1 MKVGYR
7 KMNQLFKIQ
16 KAIKFATKTHEI
28 YQKQKRKGK
37 DVAYIIHPL
46 TVGIILAHA
55 GANEDVICAG
65 ILHDTIED
73 SIEER
78 KVNLKMIEDFFG
90 ENIAKLVLALTE
102 EDKSLPWEERK
113 RIAKEHIKDFSND
126 ATLVKSADII
136 ANTRELIEDY
146 KKDGEEVFAKFNA
159 PKEKII
165 KNYLET
171 IEALIKKWPEN
182 PLIDELNLISKELCR
197 IDNASS
203 L

>member
-1 MKVGYR
+1 
-7 KMNQLFKIQ
+7 MNQLFKIQ

-46 TVGIILAHA
+46 TVGIILAIA

-78 KVNLKMIEDFFG
+78 KVDLKMIEDFFG

-146 KKDGEEVFAKFNA
+146 KKDGEEIFIRFNA

-171 IEALIKKWPEN
+171 IEALIKRWPEN
-182 PLIDELNLISKELCR
+182 KLIDELNLISKELYR
-197 IDNASS
+197 IDNAS
-203 L
+203 LL

>member
-1 MKVGYR
+1 
-7 KMNQLFKIQ
+7 MNQLFKIQ

-182 PLIDELNLISKELCR
+182 PLKEELNFISKELYR

>member
-1 MKVGYR
+1 
-7 KMNQLFKIQ
+7 MNQLFKIQ

-37 DVAYIIHPL
+37 DVAYITHPL
-46 TVGIILAHA
+46 TVGIILAIA

-78 KVNLKMIEDFFG
+78 KVDLKMIEDFFG

-113 RIAKEHIKDFSND
+113 RIAREHIKNFSND
-126 ATLVKSADII
+126 AILVKSADII

-146 KKDGEEVFAKFNA
+146 KKDGEEIFIRFNA

-182 PLIDELNLISKELCR
+182 PLIEELNLISKELYR
-197 IDNASS
+197 IDNAS
-203 L
+203 LL

>member
-1 MKVGYR
+1 
-7 KMNQLFKIQ
+7 MNQLFKIQ

-37 DVAYIIHPL
+37 DVAYITHPL
-46 TVGIILAHA
+46 TVGIILAIA

-78 KVNLKMIEDFFG
+78 KVDLKMIEDFFG

-136 ANTRELIEDY
+136 ANIRELIEDY
-146 KKDGEEVFAKFNA
+146 KKDGEEIFIRFNA

-171 IEALIKKWPEN
+171 IEALIKKWTEN
-182 PLIDELNLISKELCR
+182 PLIEELNFISKELYR
-197 IDNASS
+197 IDT

>member
-1 MKVGYR
+1 
-7 KMNQLFKIQ
+7 MNQLFKIQ

-37 DVAYIIHPL
+37 DVAYITHPL
-46 TVGIILAHA
+46 TVGIILAIA

-78 KVNLKMIEDFFG
+78 KVDLKMIEDFFG
-90 ENIAKLVLALTE
+90 ENIAKLVLVLTE

-126 ATLVKSADII
+126 AILVKSADII

-146 KKDGEEVFAKFNA
+146 KKDGGEIFVRFNA

-171 IEALIKKWPEN
+171 IEALIKKWPES
-182 PLIDELNLISKELCR
+182 PLIEELNFISKELYR

>member
-1 MKVGYR
+1 
-7 KMNQLFKIQ
+7 MNQLFKIQ

-37 DVAYIIHPL
+37 DVAYITHPL
-46 TVGIILAHA
+46 TVGIILAIA

-78 KVNLKMIEDFFG
+78 KVDLKMIEDFFG

-126 ATLVKSADII
+126 AILVKSADII

-146 KKDGEEVFAKFNA
+146 KKDGGEIFARFNA

-171 IEALIKKWPEN
+171 IEALIKKWPES
-182 PLIDELNLISKELCR
+182 PLIEELNFISKELYR

>member
-1 MKVGYR
+1 
-7 KMNQLFKIQ
+7 MNQLFKIQ

-146 KKDGEEVFAKFNA
+146 KKDGEEIFIRFNA

-182 PLIDELNLISKELCR
+182 PLIDELNLISKEIYG
-197 IDNASS
+197 IDNASP

>member
-1 MKVGYR
+1 
-7 KMNQLFKIQ
+7 MNQLFKIQ

-37 DVAYIIHPL
+37 DVAYITHPL
-46 TVGIILAHA
+46 TVGIILAIA

-113 RIAKEHIKDFSND
+113 RIAREHIKNFSND
-126 ATLVKSADII
+126 AILVKSADII

-146 KKDGEEVFAKFNA
+146 KKDGEEIFIRFNA

-182 PLIDELNLISKELCR
+182 PLIEELNFISKRLYR
-197 IDNASS
+197 IDT

>member
-1 MKVGYR
+1 
-7 KMNQLFKIQ
+7 MNQLFKIQ

-37 DVAYIIHPL
+37 DVAYITHPL
-46 TVGIILAHA
+46 TVGIILAIA

-78 KVNLKMIEDFFG
+78 KVDLKMIEDFFG

-113 RIAKEHIKDFSND
+113 RIAEEHIKDFSND

-136 ANTRELIEDY
+136 ANIRELIEDY
-146 KKDGEEVFAKFNA
+146 KKDGEEIFIRFNA

-171 IEALIKKWPEN
+171 IEALIKKWTEN
-182 PLIDELNLISKELCR
+182 PLIEELNFISKELYR
-197 IDNASS
+197 IDT

>member
-1 MKVGYR
+1 
-7 KMNQLFKIQ
+7 MNQLFKIQ

>member
-1 MKVGYR
+1 
-7 KMNQLFKIQ
+7 MNQLFKIQ

-37 DVAYIIHPL
+37 DVAYITHPL
-46 TVGIILAHA
+46 TVGIILAIA

-78 KVNLKMIEDFFG
+78 KVDLKMIEDFFG

-126 ATLVKSADII
+126 AILVKSADII

-146 KKDGEEVFAKFNA
+146 KKDGEEIFIRFNA

-171 IEALIKKWPEN
+171 IEALIKKWPES
-182 PLIDELNLISKELCR
+182 PLIEELNFISKELYR
-197 IDNASS
+197 IDT

>member
-1 MKVGYR
+1 
-7 KMNQLFKIQ
+7 MNQLFKIQ

-37 DVAYIIHPL
+37 DVAYITHPL
-46 TVGIILAHA
+46 TVGIILAIA

-78 KVNLKMIEDFFG
+78 KVDLKMIEDFFG

-113 RIAKEHIKDFSND
+113 RIAREHIKNFSND
-126 ATLVKSADII
+126 AILVKSADII

-146 KKDGEEVFAKFNA
+146 KKDGEEIFIRFNA

-171 IEALIKKWPEN
+171 IEALIKKWTEN
-182 PLIDELNLISKELCR
+182 PLIEELNFISKELYR
-197 IDNASS
+197 IDT